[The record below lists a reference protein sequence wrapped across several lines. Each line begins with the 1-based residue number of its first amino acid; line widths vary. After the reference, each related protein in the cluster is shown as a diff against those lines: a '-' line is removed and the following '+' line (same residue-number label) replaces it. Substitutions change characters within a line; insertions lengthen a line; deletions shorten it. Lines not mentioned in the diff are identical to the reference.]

1 MNLAEAELKES
12 VGKSWGWL
20 MAMGIIMLVLGII
33 GLGYQFILTQ
43 ATVIFF
49 GFLILIG
56 GVLQL
61 VDAFRYAGWRAR
73 LYQMLIAVLYLLAG
87 GLMVYDPVAASIS
100 LTMFIAII
108 LIFVGIFRIIMA
120 FQMKGVQGWYWPLIS
135 GILAIILGIMIFSS
149 WPVSG
154 LWVIGMFVAIEM
166 IFNGWTMI
174 TMALAGRQ
182 LALAA

>member
-1 MNLAEAELKES
+1 MNLAQAELKES
-12 VGKSWGWL
+12 VGKSWRWL
-20 MAMGIIMLVLGII
+20 MAMGIIMLVLGLV
-33 GLGYQFILTQ
+33 GLGYQFVLTQ

-61 VDAFRYAGWRAR
+61 VDAFRYAGWRSR
-73 LYQMLIAVLYLLAG
+73 LSQILIALLYLLAG
-87 GLMVYDPVAASIS
+87 GIMVYDPVAASIS
-100 LTMFIAII
+100 LTMFIAVI
-108 LIFVGIFRIIMA
+108 LIFVGLFRTFMG

-135 GILAIILGIMIFSS
+135 GILAIILGIMILTA

-166 IFNGWTMI
+166 VFNGWTMI
-174 TMALAGRQ
+174 TVALAGRQ
-182 LALAA
+182 LAQGG

>member
-1 MNLAEAELKES
+1 MNLVEAELKES
-12 VGKSWGWL
+12 VGKNWGWL
-20 MAMGIIMLVLGII
+20 MAMGIIMVILGVAA
-33 GLGYQFILTQ
+33 LGYEFYVTQF
-43 ATVIFF
+43 TVLFL
-49 GFLILIG
+49 GFLLLIG

-73 LYQMLIAVLYLLAG
+73 LWQILIALMYLIAG
-87 GLMVYDPVAASIS
+87 GIMVYDPISASIS

-149 WPVSG
+149 WPASG
-154 LWVIGMFVAIEM
+154 LWVIGMFVAIDL
-166 IFNGWTMI
+166 IFNGWNMMA
-174 TMALAGRQ
+174 MALAGRQ
-182 LALAA
+182 LAQAA